1 LQKKEED
8 NKSVDELANE
18 VLMATIPQNKLL
30 DRVRS
35 RADSL
40 QTAGVLNPPQQRS
53 SEKVIAD
60 E

>member
-1 LQKKEED
+1 M
-8 NKSVDELANE
+8 SVDELANE

-40 QTAGVLNPPQQRS
+40 QTAGVLNPAQQRS